1 MQARRLGSRAA
12 DVSRVANDRLP
23 VRPTGSIP
31 VARTAGFGASRP
43 LWTRVSD
50 GSRSKTPTTRRKRGE
65 ATCSTGRGSGL
76 RERQASG
83 RDQTLD
89 RCAYF
94 SAAAGR
100 SAGRAAESLTRCI
113 RKARRPPF
121 APRTFAGRR
130 AGRHRDARGITG
142 VPPVVCGRYSITVSA
157 NPSSVRGMVKLRSF
171 AVLRLSAKSK
181 WVGRSTGKSDGF
193 SPLRI
198 CPAYTPTLRNAS
210 RMSEP

>member
-76 RERQASG
+76 RARQASG

-100 SAGRAAESLTRCI
+100 SAGRAAESLTEPGHIRCI
-113 RKARRPPF
+113 RKARRPHSHRELSRVVGRGGIAMPEELQGCRRSCV
-121 APRTFAGRR
+121 AAIRSPCPRTRAAFAGW
-130 AGRHRDARGITG
+130 
-142 VPPVVCGRYSITVSA
+142 
-157 NPSSVRGMVKLRSF
+157 SS
-171 AVLRLSAKSK
+171 
-181 WVGRSTGKSDGF
+181 
-193 SPLRI
+193 
-198 CPAYTPTLRNAS
+198 
-210 RMSEP
+210 